1 LGGSSQ
7 IYFGLNEIVKYDKD
21 SLYITN
27 PEYVKPLNLHHLKNI
42 FAIPSWIRIFVQY
55 LKVVPEKITWCL
67 VLVLIKIKYKMAKL
81 TSFSKLLLTVLIV
94 AGIVLGGK
102 YFLDNTEAGKKLL
115 KKSAESSTSTDNNDS
130 TADTDPNTVKVGV
143 VTWGGYAG
151 GQYFNEGFKAN
162 TESRFY
168 KDYGMKVDF
177 KVLDD
182 FEASR
187 AAFKNG
193 DVDLLWCTVDAL
205 PTEMASLEAF
215 DPRVVFQADWS
226 RGGDAVV
233 VRRGITS
240 VSDLKGKKVAVAEL
254 TPSHSFLLWLLDA
267 AGMKISD
274 IQIVKQPSAI
284 DAAQVFKSQQ
294 VDAAVVWSPDDEL
307 CIQSV
312 PGSKI
317 LESTR
322 SASNIIADAF
332 IAKGEWLDKN
342 RDKANNLY
350 EGWMKG
356 AAEINNSDANKRK
369 AAKILS
375 ENFEG
380 VSEDAAYK
388 SINNVRLCT
397 HGDNLNFFG
406 MNPEYKGVTGEN
418 LYNKMTNTYQ
428 QLGYIEGKVPSW
440 RLAINTEAI
449 KAATALANM
458 PGQTA
463 EGQKQF
469 TVATEE
475 TKNREAI
482 ATKRVSISFRSGE
495 FLLDEN
501 TKYIIDKEFVDIA
514 RAFSNARI
522 RIEGNTDNIG
532 NAASNKALSLK
543 RAKSVAEYLIT
554 TYKMPRNRFI
564 IIGNGPDK
572 PVAGNDTEAGRSKN
586 RRTDF
591 EIVGE

>member
-1 LGGSSQ
+1 MILKFIDKKSDSGRNLPDAHR
-7 IYFGLNEIVKYDKD
+7 IYFNFHPVIVF
-21 SLYITN
+21 LYLQQAAR
-27 PEYVKPLNLHHLKNI
+27 EQCAAH
-42 FAIPSWIRIFVQY
+42 
-55 LKVVPEKITWCL
+55 VVTHPNQ
-67 VLVLIKIKYKMAKL
+67 IKIEMSKL
-81 TSFSKLLLTVLIV
+81 TSFSKLLLTLLIV
-94 AGIVLGGK
+94 GGIFFGGR
-102 YFLDNTEAGKKLL
+102 YLLNNTETGQKLL
-115 KKSAESSTSTDNNDS
+115 EESTEEKNNNSEVD
-130 TADTDPNTVKVGV
+130 AGTVKIGV

-162 TESRFY
+162 TNSRYY
-168 KDYGMKVDF
+168 KDYGFKVDF

-205 PTEMASLEAF
+205 PTEMGALADF
-215 DPRVVFQADWS
+215 DPRIVFQADWS

-240 VSDLKGKKVAVAEL
+240 VSDLRGKKVAVAEL
-254 TPSHSFLLWLLDA
+254 TPSHSFLIWLLEA
-267 AGMKISD
+267 AGMKPTD
-274 IQIVKQPSAI
+274 VEIVKQPSAI

-307 CIQSV
+307 CIQAV
-312 PGSKI
+312 PGARI

-332 IAKGEWLDKN
+332 IAKNEWLEKN
-342 RDKANNLY
+342 RDKAAKLY

-356 AAEINNSDANKRK
+356 AAEINASDANKRK
-369 AAKILS
+369 AARILS
-375 ENFEG
+375 ENFDG
-380 VSEDAAYK
+380 VPEDAAYK
-388 SINNVRLCT
+388 AINNVRLCT

-406 MNPEYKGVTGEN
+406 MNPDYKGVTGEN
-418 LYNKMTNTYQ
+418 LYNRMSSVYQ

-440 RLAINTEAI
+440 RLAINTDAI
-449 KAATALANM
+449 KAATSLKTE
-458 PGQTA
+458 PGQAA

-469 TVATEE
+469 SAATEDAK
-475 TKNREAI
+475 TRAAI

-495 FLLDEN
+495 FQLDEN
-501 TKYIIDKEFVDIA
+501 AKYIIDKEFADIA
-514 RAFSNARI
+514 KAFSNARI
-522 RIEGNTDNIG
+522 RIEGNTDNVG
-532 NAASNKALSLK
+532 NAAGNKSLSLK
-543 RAKSVAEYLIT
+543 RAKAVADYLIT
-554 TYKMPRNRFI
+554 TYNMPRNRFI

-572 PVAGNDTEAGRSKN
+572 PVAGNDTEEGRAKN

>member
-1 LGGSSQ
+1 
-7 IYFGLNEIVKYDKD
+7 
-21 SLYITN
+21 
-27 PEYVKPLNLHHLKNI
+27 
-42 FAIPSWIRIFVQY
+42 
-55 LKVVPEKITWCL
+55 
-67 VLVLIKIKYKMAKL
+67 MAKL
-81 TSFSKLLLTVLIV
+81 TSFSKLLLTVVIV
-94 AGIVLGGK
+94 AGVFFGGRYLFK
-102 YFLDNTEAGKKLL
+102 NTEMGQKIIENNGKDDP
-115 KKSAESSTSTDNNDS
+115 KSDS
-130 TADTDPNTVKVGV
+130 DPGTIKIGV

-162 TESRFY
+162 TQSRFY
-168 KDYGMKVDF
+168 KDYGFKVDF

-193 DVDLLWCTVDAL
+193 DVHLLWCTIDAL
-205 PTEMASLEAF
+205 PTEMSALEAF
-215 DPRVVFQADWS
+215 DPRIVFQADWS

-240 VSDLKGKKVAVAEL
+240 VADLKGKKVAVAEL
-254 TPSHSFLLWLLDA
+254 SPSHSFLIWLLEA
-267 AGMKISD
+267 AGMKPSD
-274 IQIVKQPSAI
+274 IEIVKQPSAI

-307 CIQSV
+307 CIQAV

-332 IAKGEWLDKN
+332 IAKGDWLEKN
-342 RDKANNLY
+342 REKVNKLY

-356 AAEINNSDANKRK
+356 AAEINSSEANKRK

-375 ENFEG
+375 ENFDG
-380 VSEDAAYK
+380 VSEEAAYK
-388 SINNVRLCT
+388 SIQNVRLCT

-406 MNPEYKGVTGEN
+406 MNHAYKGVTGEN
-418 LYNKMTNTYQ
+418 LYNRMTNTYQ

-449 KAATALANM
+449 KAASALTSVSD
-458 PGQTA
+458 QVA

-469 TVATEE
+469 SVATEAAK
-475 TKNREAI
+475 TREAI
-482 ATKRVSISFRSGE
+482 ATKRVSISFRTGE
-495 FLLDEN
+495 FQLDEN
-501 TKYIIDKEFVDIA
+501 SKYIIDKEFVDIA
-514 RAFSNARI
+514 KAFSNARI
-522 RIEGNTDNIG
+522 RIEGNTDNVG
-532 NAASNKALSLK
+532 NAASNKALSQK
-543 RAKSVAEYLIT
+543 RAKSVADYLIA
-554 TYKMPRNRFI
+554 TYNMPRNRFI
-564 IIGNGPDK
+564 IVGNGPDK
-572 PVAGNDTEAGRSKN
+572 PVSSNDTDEGRAKN

>member
-1 LGGSSQ
+1 M
-7 IYFGLNEIVKYDKD
+7 
-21 SLYITN
+21 
-27 PEYVKPLNLHHLKNI
+27 

-55 LKVVPEKITWCL
+55 LKVVPEMETWYL

-81 TSFSKLLLTVLIV
+81 TSFSKLLLTVVIV

-115 KKSAESSTSTDNNDS
+115 KKSAESSTSSDNNDA
-130 TADTDPNTVKVGV
+130 ADSDPNTVKVGV

-205 PTEMASLEAF
+205 PTEMTSLEAF

-342 RDKANNLY
+342 RDKAKNLY

-356 AAEINNSDANKRK
+356 AAEINNSDDNKRK

-406 MNPEYKGVTGEN
+406 MNPDYKGVTGEN

-449 KAATALANM
+449 KAATSLTSS
-458 PGQTA
+458 PDQSA

-475 TKNREAI
+475 TKNKEAI

-532 NAASNKALSLK
+532 NVASNKALSLK